1 MEAYIT
7 KEGKRLRLGYT
18 TGSCAAAAAKAAVW
32 MLLSQRK
39 KERIALLTP
48 KGIALELE
56 VKEIEIHSDHAQ
68 CAIEKDG
75 GDDPDITTGA
85 FVFARVTKT
94 DTPGITID
102 GGRGVGRVT
111 KPGLDQPVGS
121 AAINSVPRRMIREN
135 VQEVMDAFDYRGGMD
150 ILISVPR
157 GEELAKK
164 TFNPRLGI
172 VGGISILGTTGI
184 VEPMSEKALV
194 DTIRVELTQR
204 KASGEEAVMLTPG
217 NYGAEFI
224 REGLGLDPD
233 RAVQVSNFIGDAL
246 DICRELGFR
255 RVCLIGHIGKL
266 VKLAG
271 NMLNTHSRY
280 GDCRMPI
287 LAAFAGAEGLP
298 PEKIARVLSCVS
310 CDDALSILDDAGVK
324 EATMKRLMEAILE
337 NLRHRAGEETQVR
350 CAMFSKVYGLLA
362 VSKDLELDGVEA
374 YRTSTLPDES

>member
-7 KEGKRLRLGYT
+7 KDGKRLRLGYT

-32 MLLSQRK
+32 MLLTRRRK
-39 KERIALLTP
+39 ETIRLLTP
-48 KGIALELE
+48 KGIQLELKVE
-56 VKEIEIHSDHAQ
+56 ETQISDDFVR
-68 CAIEKDG
+68 CAIRKDG

-102 GGRGVGRVT
+102 GGPGVGRVT
-111 KPGLDQPVGS
+111 KPGLDRPVGS
-121 AAINSVPRRMIREN
+121 AAINSVPRRMIQEN
-135 VQEVMDAFDYRGGMD
+135 VQEVMDAFDYRGGLD
-150 ILISVPR
+150 ILISVPQ
-157 GEELAKK
+157 GEELAKQ

-172 VGGISILGTTGI
+172 VGGSAILGTTGI

-194 DTIRVELTQR
+194 DTIRAELRQR
-204 KASGEEAVMLTPG
+204 RAAGEEEVMLTPG

-224 REGLGLDPD
+224 REGLDLDPD

-246 DICRELGFR
+246 DLCRELGFR
-255 RVCLIGHIGKL
+255 KVCLIGHIGKL

-324 EATMKRLMEAILE
+324 EATMNRLMEAILE
-337 NLRHRAGEETQVR
+337 NLRHRAGEEIQVR

-362 VSKDLELDGVEA
+362 VSEGLDLACEKAFL
-374 YRTSTLPDES
+374 